1 MDNLDTKILAALD
14 ADSRR
19 SYTGIA
25 KDLGVATATVH
36 QRMRRLVDKGIIR
49 GFSVDIDWEQ
59 VGLPVL
65 AIVSISSRASRSLAS
80 IADDLAALP
89 HIASCAAV
97 TGEFDLLAT
106 VRAASPEHLGTLVD
120 EIRMISNGTTRTVLV
135 LSAYYLDRTPPL
147 SGGLRPSQESSQASA
162 REPG

>member
-1 MDNLDTKILAALD
+1 MALD

-19 SYTGIA
+19 SYTAIG

-36 QRMRRLVDKGIIR
+36 QRMRRLVDRGVIR
-49 GFSVDIDWEQ
+49 GFSIDIDWEQ

-65 AIVSISSRASRSLAS
+65 AVVSISSRAARSLAA

-89 HIASCAAV
+89 WIVSCAAV
-97 TGEFDLLAT
+97 TGEFDLIAT
-106 VRAASPEHLGTLVD
+106 VRAASPEHLGTVVD
-120 EIRMISNGTTRTVLV
+120 EIRMVAAGTTRTVLV

-147 SGGLRPSQESSQASA
+147 TGAVGAPADDR
-162 REPG
+162 R